1 MWNRILW
8 LMEKSTITI
17 QSTSHNE
24 IFRGQ
29 IFMEF
34 YQIEQF
40 KIEYWYSQLYCTIF
54 ANSKT
59 PIQRTMISYNNGS
72 KFFISKITAL
82 QITSNTY
89 IYICKNKG
97 LELNLNVLLSESKN
111 LKSYKLYWILR
122 LMSNK
127 CNRYNTIFLQENKT

>member
-1 MWNRILW
+1 MI
-8 LMEKSTITI
+8 I
-17 QSTSHNE
+17 QSTPHNE

-59 PIQRTMISYNNGS
+59 PTQRTMISYNNDS
-72 KFFISKITAL
+72 KFFISKITAFE
-82 QITSNTY
+82 ITSNISTY
-89 IYICKNKG
+89 AKIKVWN
-97 LELNLNVLLSESKN
+97 
-111 LKSYKLYWILR
+111 WI
-122 LMSNK
+122 
-127 CNRYNTIFLQENKT
+127 

>member
-1 MWNRILW
+1 MI
-8 LMEKSTITI
+8 I
-17 QSTSHNE
+17 QSTPHNE

-59 PIQRTMISYNNGS
+59 PTQRTMISYNNDS
-72 KFFISKITAL
+72 KFFISKITAFE
-82 QITSNTY
+82 ITSNTISTY
-89 IYICKNKG
+89 AKIKVWN
-97 LELNLNVLLSESKN
+97 
-111 LKSYKLYWILR
+111 WI
-122 LMSNK
+122 
-127 CNRYNTIFLQENKT
+127 